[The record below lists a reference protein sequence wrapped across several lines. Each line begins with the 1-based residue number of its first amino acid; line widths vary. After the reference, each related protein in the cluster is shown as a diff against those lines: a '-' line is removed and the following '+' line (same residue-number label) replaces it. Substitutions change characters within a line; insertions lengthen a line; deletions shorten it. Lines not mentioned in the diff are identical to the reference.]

1 MSMVLGGNS
10 TELTFSEH
18 TRYWQQVLA
27 ANKEVNGTLITAE
40 ESLDVST
47 ERHSVSE

>member
-27 ANKEVNGTLITAE
+27 VNKVNGTLITAE